1 MKPATEAK
9 LLVAAIGAAAF
20 VIGGALG
27 PSGLSH
33 AFNSAA
39 EFAQFALTGAATVLT
54 AGLGAW
60 GGSKLFV
67 GKGVD
72 GLAAITPGIVGMVFG
87 FAVGAGAG
95 NLAGQELASHIGH
108 HEQAAIVSV
117 APDQQMKTPAI
128 PSLTPEIF

>member
-1 MKPATEAK
+1 MKPATGAK
-9 LLVAAIGAAAF
+9 LLLAGIAAATF
-20 VIGGALG
+20 VVGGALG

-72 GLAAITPGIVGMVFG
+72 GLAAITPGIVGMIFG
-87 FAVGAGAG
+87 FAVGAAGG
-95 NLAGQELASHIGH
+95 NLAGQELASHIGQ
-108 HEQAAIVSV
+108 HEPAPIVSV
-117 APDQQMKTPAI
+117 VQEQKFTG
-128 PSLTPEIF
+128 PEIL